1 MESDPMA
8 AARVAIR
15 RANSLTRG
23 DSRTVCTRERAHSRG
38 QAIYDSRTVCTRERA
53 HSRGQAIYFAPISP
67 QLASTWTGGKQLRG
81 SEDQSEELR
90 ILVATPDE
98 FP

>member
-1 MESDPMA
+1 MA

-15 RANSLTRG
+15 RANSLTRHVTRG
-23 DSRTVCTRERAHSRG
+23 DSRAVCTRARAHSG
-38 QAIYDSRTVCTRERA
+38 HRA
-53 HSRGQAIYFAPISP
+53 PAIYFARNSL

-81 SEDQSEELR
+81 SEDQSEKLR
-90 ILVATPDE
+90 ILVATSDE

>member
-15 RANSLTRG
+15 RANSLTRHVTRG

-38 QAIYDSRTVCTRERA
+38 QAIYSAR
-53 HSRGQAIYFAPISP
+53 ISP
-67 QLASTWTGGKQLRG
+67 QLASTWTGEKQLRG

-90 ILVATPDE
+90 ILVATPDG

>member
-1 MESDPMA
+1 MA

-23 DSRTVCTRERAHSRG
+23 ASRTVCTRERAHSRG

-53 HSRGQAIYFAPISP
+53 HSGPQAPAIYFARNSL
-67 QLASTWTGGKQLRG
+67 QLAATWTGGKQLRG

-90 ILVATPDE
+90 ILVTTPDE